1 MKFLTIPVDVLE
13 FFDENHGPEP
23 GHPYYHIWYN
33 KFIKKPPPPTPA
45 THSRHSP
52 SSVCGGRK
60 QDSDYRHSRGAVEVG
75 RSSHGMEGG
84 GGGARSS
91 DNIRHHN
98 SHHPVINSRRSGG
111 HSYRHEEELIR
122 NLTPPPKSR
131 LIMTDSWQK
140 LDLFEISRPVL
151 NKS

>member
-23 GHPYYHIWYN
+23 GHPYYHIWFN

-75 RSSHGMEGG
+75 RSSHGMEG